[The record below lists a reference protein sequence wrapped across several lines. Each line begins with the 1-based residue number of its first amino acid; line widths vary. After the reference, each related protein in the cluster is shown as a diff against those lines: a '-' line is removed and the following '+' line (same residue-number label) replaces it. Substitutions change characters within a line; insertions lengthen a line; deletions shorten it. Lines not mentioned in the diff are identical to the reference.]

1 MEKTKLKATNTA
13 VLYDIENVREFSDLK
28 RIIELVNDITDGK
41 PFFNAA
47 YTDWSNPAMEQ
58 KRILLQANGVIPH
71 QVITYGGT
79 VYKNSA
85 DIALSVDAMELLLD
99 PDIENFILVTGDGG
113 FTSLITKLKKHKRHI
128 EVISV
133 SAAFSK
139 MINGYA
145 DEVHIIS
152 NNKEQEEVSKIRHP
166 NDFSIEAN
174 KSYFKAIWAISKSV
188 SEIDEALTLIF
199 KNGSVR
205 AQIKTLGLKMI
216 ILENAL
222 KMNCHAHHAKKVR
235 DVILAALKTRQYKI
249 IQKPHEGAIIIHQNI
264 EAKINMGEYG
274 ENFTGEIT
282 RENICEYL
290 SRKGYTI
297 SKGGGS
303 AEIVKYIASNY
314 TKITLQQKENFINE
328 IVKNTKKRKMY
339 VESIVNLMS
348 YYGLSSSIS
357 DTTPFTLCKKIR
369 DSIGKKDDYFLLNVL
384 IEELFYWNIK
394 TIKMSNNDEKKYRNK
409 LKNVKKAK

>member
-1 MEKTKLKATNTA
+1 MQKTKLKAINTA
-13 VLYDIENVREFSDLK
+13 VLYDIENVREFADLK

-47 YTDWSNPAMEQ
+47 YTDWSNPSMEQ

-71 QVITYGGT
+71 QVITYGGAI
-79 VYKNSA
+79 YKNSA
-85 DIALSVDAMELLLD
+85 DIALCVDAMELLLD

-133 SAAFSK
+133 SATFSK
-139 MINGYA
+139 MIGGYA
-145 DEVHIIS
+145 DKVHIIS
-152 NNKEQEEVSKIRHP
+152 DTKEQESPSKIKHP
-166 NDFSIEAN
+166 NDFSMETS
-174 KSYFKAIWAISKSV
+174 KSYFKAIWAISKNTPQ
-188 SEIDEALTLIF
+188 IDEALTLIF
-199 KNGSVR
+199 KNGSVKT
-205 AQIKTLGLKMI
+205 QIKTLGLKMI

-222 KMNCHAHHAKKVR
+222 KMNCNVQRTEKVR

-249 IQKPHEGAIIIHQNI
+249 IQKPQEGAIIIHSNI
-264 EAKINMGEYG
+264 EADNS
-274 ENFTGEIT
+274 ENFIAEIT
-282 RENICEYL
+282 RENICKYL
-290 SRKGYTI
+290 SKKGYTI

-303 AEIVKYIASNY
+303 AEIVKYIANNY
-314 TKITLQQKENFINE
+314 TKITLPQKEALIQD
-328 IVKNTKKRKMY
+328 VAQNTKKRRVY
-339 VESIVNLMS
+339 VESIVDLIS
-348 YYGLSSSIS
+348 HYGLSSNIN

-369 DSIGKKDDYFLLNVL
+369 DSIGQKDNYFLLIVI